1 MRHKLALTIALA
13 GFAAVTAL
21 GVGMAGADPLTA
33 VDGTQQ
39 ATPTTALSTTPI
51 PSAQTPACSNGIDD
65 DGDALIDTADPDC
78 ASPSGASEAP
88 APTAGSDA
96 ATGGVHSGTTIDGNG
111 AKGGSGNGGVTRNQ
125 SIGDSS
131 GGNGANGGVSANGGV
146 DFPSA
151 TGGGDQ
157 PQTGGTQPTGQ
168 FTSGGSPTSSNPT
181 ATIAPFGPAPIG
193 VPNFVID
200 SFEIP
205 PFLLPIYQA
214 CGTEYGI
221 PWEVLAS
228 INKIETAFGTNL
240 NVSSAGAVGWMQFLP
255 STWETYG
262 VDANGDG
269 RKDPYNP
276 VDAICAAA
284 RYLKAAGGS
293 GDLYNAILAYNH
305 ADWYVQEVLLYA
317 RAYGKLPQD
326 LVGSLTGL
334 TQGAHFPVAAD
345 ARYADDISAREALRR
360 SRPGAR
366 DGYGNAA
373 DVISSSPT
381 RRGINIFAA
390 EGAPVVAV
398 NDGVIEKMGR
408 SEKLGRYIVLQ
419 DAYGNRYTYA
429 KLGRIVRDH
438 RSIVMPTGKEKR
450 VPVDSENIRP
460 RLYALP
466 NRADTAATQAVDSA
480 TAIGSDGTLKVGS
493 KVIAGTVLAR
503 IGASS
508 ESTDP
513 HINFSIR
520 PAGRG
525 APRIDPKPI
534 LDGWKLLEATAIY
547 RAKGK
552 NPFARNLGGA
562 GVLLLSKEELE
573 KRVLAD
579 KSLSIYECGRTDI
592 ATGRIDRRI
601 LAMLEYLVAKD
612 FKLTIT
618 SLECGH
624 GIMTASG
631 YVSEHSTGDAVDIAV
646 IDGVPVTGH
655 QGPGTMTDELIRT
668 VLQLQGNDAPPPGD
682 LPGGSARADQLPA
695 RRPLQPRPR
704 RLPPAQRSVRPAVQ
718 RSPEAEAVVAAHR
731 PARPDREPPSA
742 DGTLEVL
749 AARQAG
755 QARRCARQVRR
766 RFAQRRLGASGRIRA
781 SGSTLRIRP
790 VRVRRRNRRTGRSL
804 SGPPGGEGE
813 ESVLVVETLGAPPPP
828 SRRRRRPR
836 PAQPGAEPA
845 SLPLTRATAVR
856 AFEPFADERDA
867 ARWLDEAAE
876 AEDTIDV
883 LVEEGIGL
891 LNRALHAH
899 AAASGDPRTHELSPE
914 LAVAVRIGYG
924 SGDEVAAGR
933 FAAAREVDV
942 WATGASRRR
951 RRAEDLRPQERT
963 AAVLGGR
970 ERIDACETLLL
981 RARADLNAGRDRE
994 AALQLRVGL
1003 EALLAEL
1010 AGAVKDPGHDEDMAT
1025 LAARRSEAG
1034 DAANMALKGEL
1045 DEERRHNVRELQAIC
1060 ERVLRRRRVLRG

>member
-13 GFAAVTAL
+13 SFAVVTAL
-21 GVGMAGADPLTA
+21 GVGMAGADPTT
-33 VDGTQQ
+33 VTDGTQP
-39 ATPTTALSTTPI
+39 ATTTPSLSTTPI
-51 PSAQTPACSNGIDD
+51 PSTQTPACFNGVDD
-65 DGDALIDTADPDC
+65 DGDGLIDTADPDC
-78 ASPSGASEAP
+78 ASSAGTSEAP
-88 APTAGSDA
+88 VTAAPTSGSEVGAPADTSA
-96 ATGGVHSGTTIDGNG
+96 GGVHTGTTI
-111 AKGGSGNGGVTRNQ
+111 GGGGNGGVTHNQ

-131 GGNGANGGVSANGGV
+131 GGGGASGGVG
-146 DFPSA
+146 FPSA

-157 PQTGGTQPTGQ
+157 PQMTGVSGGSS
-168 FTSGGSPTSSNPT
+168 FNDGGSPTPSNPT

-221 PWEVLAS
+221 PWEILAS

-240 NVSSAGAVGWMQFLP
+240 NVSTAGAVGWMQFLP

-284 RYLKAAGGS
+284 NYLKASGGS
-293 GDLYNAILAYNH
+293 GDLYNAILSYNH

-317 RAYGKLPQD
+317 RAYGKLPAD

-334 TQGAHFPVAAD
+334 TEGAHFPVAAD
-345 ARYADDISAREALRR
+345 ASYADDISAREALKRAT
-360 SRPGAR
+360 PGAR
-366 DGYGNAA
+366 KEYGNAA
-373 DVISSSPT
+373 DVITSSPT

-408 SEKLGRYIVLQ
+408 SEKLGRYVVLQ

-438 RSIVMPTGKEKR
+438 RSVVMPTGKEKR

-466 NRADTAATQAVDSA
+466 NRVEQRRRAEATQAVDNA
-480 TAIGSDGTLKVGS
+480 AAVGADGTLKVGS

-503 IGASS
+503 IGVGSDS
-508 ESTDP
+508 VDP

-552 NPFARNLGGA
+552 NPFAKNLSGA
-562 GVLLLSKEELE
+562 GVLLLSKEELQ

-579 KSLSIYECGRTDI
+579 KSLSIYGCGRTDI
-592 ATGRIDRRI
+592 ATGQIDRRV

-624 GIMTASG
+624 SIMTASG

-655 QGPGTMTDELIRT
+655 QGPGTLTDELIRT
-668 VLQLQGNDAPPPGD
+668 VLQLQGNMHPHQVISLED
-682 LPGGSARADQLPA
+682 LPGPTSF
-695 RRPLQPRPR
+695 PLSDHYDHVHVGYHP
-704 RLPPAQRSVRPAVQ
+704 
-718 RSPEAEAVVAAHR
+718 
-731 PARPDREPPSA
+731 
-742 DGTLEVL
+742 
-749 AARQAG
+749 
-755 QARRCARQVRR
+755 
-766 RFAQRRLGASGRIRA
+766 
-781 SGSTLRIRP
+781 
-790 VRVRRRNRRTGRSL
+790 L
-804 SGPPGGEGE
+804 SGPFDQQFNALLKPKQWLRLTNQLDQIDNPQ
-813 ESVLVVETLGAPPPP
+813 VPTKP
-828 SRRRRRPR
+828 SKY
-836 PAQPGAEPA
+836 
-845 SLPLTRATAVR
+845 SLPAKHSSN
-856 AFEPFADERDA
+856 
-867 ARWLDEAAE
+867 
-876 AEDTIDV
+876 
-883 LVEEGIGL
+883 GGSS
-891 LNRALHAH
+891 
-899 AAASGDPRTHELSPE
+899 SGD
-914 LAVAVRIGYG
+914 
-924 SGDEVAAGR
+924 
-933 FAAAREVDV
+933 
-942 WATGASRRR
+942 
-951 RRAEDLRPQERT
+951 
-963 AAVLGGR
+963 
-970 ERIDACETLLL
+970 
-981 RARADLNAGRDRE
+981 
-994 AALQLRVGL
+994 
-1003 EALLAEL
+1003 
-1010 AGAVKDPGHDEDMAT
+1010 
-1025 LAARRSEAG
+1025 
-1034 DAANMALKGEL
+1034 
-1045 DEERRHNVRELQAIC
+1045 
-1060 ERVLRRRRVLRG
+1060 